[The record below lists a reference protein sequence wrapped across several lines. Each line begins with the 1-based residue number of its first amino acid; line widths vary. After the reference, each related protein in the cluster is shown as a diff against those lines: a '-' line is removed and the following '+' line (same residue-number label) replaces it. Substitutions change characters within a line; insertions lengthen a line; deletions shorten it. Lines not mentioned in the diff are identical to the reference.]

1 MLNKKKIIAAT
12 GVLVVVCGVLVY
24 VGYNNMESTPKNVQE
39 SVITEQQE
47 VESDYNE
54 ILDGIEVDED
64 SNIIVNP
71 TIDEDTGAMSG
82 ENSKGEFIQTPPINV
97 PESDEEQLKELLEAA
112 GVPKNEIDEA
122 VKNEYPAE
130 QEKVEIK
137 PVEKPAPVVKPAEPV
152 KPVQPSKPAE
162 PVKPVE
168 TKPVQ
173 QPKPVEKQNKPA
185 VNNNSKPWEG
195 KSPLANSD
203 PGEGIHIKPGEG
215 SGETTDTTV
224 FN

>member
-12 GVLVVVCGVLVY
+12 GVLVIICGVLVY
-24 VGYNNMESTPKNVQE
+24 VGYNNMESTSKNVKE

-47 VESDYNE
+47 LENDYSE

-64 SNIIVNP
+64 SNIIVDP
-71 TIDEDTGAMSG
+71 EIDEDTGAMSG

-152 KPVQPSKPAE
+152 KPVQPSKP
-162 PVKPVE
+162 
-168 TKPVQ
+168 VQ
-173 QPKPVEKQNKPA
+173 QPKPVEQQNKPV
-185 VNNNSKPWEG
+185 VNNTSKPWEG
-195 KSPLANSD
+195 KSPFAGNPPPD
-203 PGEGIHIKPGEG
+203 VVEIKPGEG

-224 FN
+224 FY